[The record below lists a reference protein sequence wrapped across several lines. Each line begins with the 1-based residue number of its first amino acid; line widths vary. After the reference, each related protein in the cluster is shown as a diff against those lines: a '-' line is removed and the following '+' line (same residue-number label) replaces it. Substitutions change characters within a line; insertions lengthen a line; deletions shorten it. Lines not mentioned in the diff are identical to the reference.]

1 MQLRTVA
8 RDSWRMLVSRRRR
21 KINSTVHN
29 LCESVILLE
38 LIGFCCFSIHFFVLT
53 DLLGTLVRPSPI

>member
-29 LCESVILLE
+29 LCESVILLD
-38 LIGFCCFSIHFFVLT
+38 GFCCFSIHFFVLI